1 MTTGIN
7 IVTRGD
13 SQSPIIIL
21 NRCSSPLT
29 KCYIYIYV
37 HFHMKFVF
45 QCLNNN
51 LDFQKYINNFS
62 SINITL
68 SCNIYQEVCI
78 KFKSYQSFAIPLL
91 LTRSDEDALR
101 SAPGAALPQN
111 EFWWHFSSKYN
122 IYRITFVKYQ
132 YNCTTSLESY
142 TQLQTN

>member
-21 NRCSSPLT
+21 NRCFRYINQML
-29 KCYIYIYV
+29 YIYI

-51 LDFQKYINNFS
+51 LDFQKYINNFF
-62 SINITL
+62 SINIIL

-78 KFKSYQSFAIPLL
+78 EFKSYHSFAIPLL
-91 LTRSDEDALR
+91 LSRSDEDALR

-122 IYRITFVKYQ
+122 IYRITFLKYW
-132 YNCTTSLESY
+132 YKCTTSLESY
-142 TQLQTN
+142 AQLQTN